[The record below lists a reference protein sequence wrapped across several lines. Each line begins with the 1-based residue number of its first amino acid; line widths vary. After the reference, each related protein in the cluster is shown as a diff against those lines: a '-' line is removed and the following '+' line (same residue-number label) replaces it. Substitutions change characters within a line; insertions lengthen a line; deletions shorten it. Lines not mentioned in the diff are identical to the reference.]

1 MENEEMKVLC
11 LRLYLSPFWN
21 IVTVKEVETRVF
33 HTVFEMDREQ
43 ELAKYEVVVVGGF
56 EEGRENSTSSAGCF
70 LNQN

>member
-11 LRLYLSPFWN
+11 LRLYLSPFWY

-43 ELAKYEVVVVGGF
+43 ELAKYEVVVVGCLRGGG
-56 EEGRENSTSSAGCF
+56 E
-70 LNQN
+70 